1 MTGKR
6 RDYYEVLGVQRGAKS
21 DEIKKA
27 YRKAALKWHP
37 DRFKTENE
45 KKGAEERFKEIGEAY
60 AVLSDPQKK
69 QMYDQFGHAAFDP
82 RAGAGPGGVRFTGF
96 DFGDASKIFE
106 EFFGG
111 NFSSIFGGGPGR
123 RSTRGGRSG
132 FGADSSDFSNF
143 GNIFGEGFQG
153 AGNSFQSP
161 QQPPKGQDVRI
172 SLMISFEE
180 SMRGAE
186 KKIRLSSGSTSGKT
200 LKVRIPVGVPDGT
213 KLRIPKQGKPGP
225 AGAPPG
231 DLVAEVHVEPHPLFR
246 RDDSNLIYEAPISLG
261 MALLGG
267 EIEVPTWDGNQAK
280 IRVPAGIQP
289 GTRLRL
295 AGKGVPGSNGSSSGD
310 LVVKVQVQLPRTLNK
325 RQKEIIAEFEA
336 IEKLK
341 D

>member
-123 RSTRGGRSG
+123 WSTRGGRSG
-132 FGADSSDFSNF
+132 FGAGSSDFSNF

-153 AGNSFQSP
+153 AENPFQSP

-172 SLMISFEE
+172 SLKISFEE

-186 KKIRLSSGSTSGKT
+186 KKIRLSSGPTSGKT

-213 KLRIPKQGKPGP
+213 KLRVPNQGKPGP
-225 AGAPPG
+225 AGTPPG

-246 RDDSNLIYEAPISLG
+246 RENSNLIYEAPISLG
-261 MALLGG
+261 IALLGG

-280 IRVPAGIQP
+280 IKIPAGIQP
-289 GTRLRL
+289 GASLRL
-295 AGKGVPGSNGSSSGD
+295 AGKGVPGSNGSGPGD
-310 LVVKVQVQLPRTLNK
+310 LVVKTQIRLPRTLDK
-325 RQKEIIAEFEA
+325 RQKELIVEFEA
-336 IEKLK
+336 IEKSK
-341 D
+341 G